1 VQPEPESR
9 LDVLDVLR
17 GVALVGMF
25 LVHFSN
31 AAAEGGPLDGWYQA
45 AVGLFFEER
54 FWAMFAILFGAG
66 FAIQF
71 RRAEARGERYLPKYL
86 RRMAALAGFGFIA
99 HGVLGFNVL
108 LGYAIWGL
116 ALPLFRHWSTS
127 MLVVALLISA
137 ASGNLYAISRTAYG
151 VSVKGANVFQAEQRD
166 AAERTRAFVEAN
178 NAAQDAEDFST
189 VLSARLERMPW
200 FYAQWYSF
208 LPVNTLTL
216 FLLGLLGVR
225 LGLFDRPGAHRPLI
239 VGLTVFGAAAWAF
252 EHWAPVDMARAQSVV
267 TSEII
272 IARLAGGF
280 GWVRGLWLTFTY
292 MGIILLLVAANPAWL
307 TRLAWFGWAGRTAL
321 TSYMLQIIL
330 LDVLFSNYALGV
342 SVRPLAGAA
351 LAVAL
356 FLANVAFSRW
366 WLARHPYGP
375 LEWLWRSATYARWQP
390 WTFTRVRP
398 GVAGYPSPR

>member
-1 VQPEPESR
+1 MQPQPESR

-17 GVALVGMF
+17 GVALLGMF

-45 AVGLFFEER
+45 VVGLFFEER

-108 LGYAIWGL
+108 LGYAMWGL
-116 ALPLFRHWSTS
+116 ALPLFRRWSTS
-127 MLVVALLISA
+127 MLVVALVISA
-137 ASGNLYAISRTAYG
+137 ASGNLYAIGRTAYG
-151 VSVKGANVFQAEQRD
+151 VVVKGAEVFEAERRD

-239 VGLTVFGAAAWAF
+239 VGLAVFGAAAWAF
-252 EHWAPVDMARAQSVV
+252 EHWVPIDMARAQSVV
-267 TSEII
+267 TSDMI

-280 GWVRGLWLTFTY
+280 GWIRGLWLTFTY

-307 TRLAWFGWAGRTAL
+307 KRLAWFGWAGRTAL

-330 LDVLFSNYALGV
+330 LDLLFSNYALGV
-342 SVRPLAGAA
+342 SLRPLAGAA

-390 WTFTRVRP
+390 WTFTRVRL
-398 GVAGYPSPR
+398 GAAGCG

>member
-1 VQPEPESR
+1 VQPQPESR

-31 AAAEGGPLDGWYQA
+31 AAAEGGTLDRWYQT

-99 HGVLGFNVL
+99 HGVFGFNVL

-116 ALPLFRHWSTS
+116 ALPLFRRWSTS
-127 MLVVALLISA
+127 MLVVALLLSA
-137 ASGNLYAISRTAYG
+137 ASGHFYAIGRTAYG
-151 VSVKGANVFQAEQRD
+151 VASKGAEAYQAERRD

-178 NAAQDAEDFST
+178 NTAQDAEQFST
-189 VLSARLERMPW
+189 VLRARLERMPW

-216 FLLGLLGVR
+216 FLIGLLGVR
-225 LGLFDRPGAHRPLI
+225 LGVFDRPGAHRRLI
-239 VGLTVFGAAAWAF
+239 AGLAVFGAASWAF
-252 EHWAPVDMARAQSVV
+252 EHWVPFDMAGAQSVV
-267 TSEII
+267 TSDMIR
-272 IARLAGGF
+272 ARLAGGF

-292 MGIILLLVAANPAWL
+292 IGIILLVVAANPAWL
-307 TRLAWFGWAGRTAL
+307 KRLAWFGWAGRTAL
-321 TSYMLQIIL
+321 TSYMLQIIV

-356 FLANVAFSRW
+356 FLANVAFSKW
-366 WLARHPYGP
+366 WLLRHPYGP

-390 WTFTRVRP
+390 WTFESQVSRAALAR
-398 GVAGYPSPR
+398 